1 MGEFIGMNAEKT
13 IMIGDDIVGDVKGAQ
28 TTGMG
33 YILVRLV
40 QISFNRIMME
50 PSSSKA
56 SFSINILALA

>member
-28 TTGMG
+28 TAGMG